1 MQAPLRRH
9 APRQRV
15 LGGLAVL
22 AMALVTGL
30 TLGGG
35 APPAQAAT
43 GTITGYGGKCVDVAA
58 ASAANGTQVQ
68 LYGCNG
74 TGAQSWDVRSDGTV
88 RALGKCLDVAGGSST
103 NGARVQLWDCTG
115 AAAQRWT
122 AGTDGTLRTLGKC
135 LDATGP
141 SSADGTPLQ
150 LWDCFAGDNQRWT
163 LPSGGTVPEPGP
175 AKMPGAPYLYL
186 GWGNPPSATSIMSQT
201 GVRAF
206 TMAFIL
212 SSGGCNPA
220 WDGQRPLT
228 GGVDQQTIDAIKG
241 AGGQVQISF
250 GGWSGNKLGPSCSS
264 PAAYAGAVQRV
275 IDAHGPH
282 VVDFDIENSDE
293 FENTAVQDRIL
304 RGLVIVKQNNPD
316 VKIAVTIGTGQSGP
330 TGAGTR
336 LVNRAAELDVPIDNY
351 TIMPFNFG
359 SSNVAQSTVSAA
371 EGLKNQ
377 LKAANGWSDAQAYAH
392 MGISGMNG
400 ISDQGEVTTTAAWT
414 QIRDYARTKGLTRL
428 AFWSVNRDR
437 QCAGGL
443 TESCSGVAQPAF
455 EFTRITGGF

>member
-1 MQAPLRRH
+1 MQARLRR
-9 APRQRV
+9 RV

-22 AMALVTGL
+22 SMALVTAL
-30 TLGGG
+30 AVGGG
-35 APPAQAAT
+35 AVPAQAAT

-58 ASAANGTQVQ
+58 ANTANGTQVQ

-74 TGAQSWDVRSDGTV
+74 TNAQSWDVRSDGTV
-88 RALGKCLDVAGGSST
+88 RALGKCLDAAGGSSA
-103 NGARVQLWDCTG
+103 NGTRVQLWDCNGT
-115 AAAQRWT
+115 AAQRWT
-122 AGTDGTLRTLGKC
+122 AGADSTLRALGKC

-150 LWDCFAGDNQRWT
+150 LWDCTAGAANQRWT
-163 LPSGGTVPEPGP
+163 LPSGGSNPGNP
-175 AKMPGAPYLYL
+175 AKMPAAPYLYL
-186 GWGNPPSATSIMSQT
+186 GWGNPPSATSVMSQT

-220 WDGQRPLT
+220 WDGSRPLT
-228 GGVDQQTIDAIKG
+228 GGVDQQTINAIKA

-250 GGWSGNKLGPSCSS
+250 GGWSGNKLGPNCST
-264 PAAYAGAVQRV
+264 PAAYAGAVQQV
-275 IDAHGPH
+275 INAHQPH
-282 VVDFDIENSDE
+282 VVDFDIENADE

-304 RGLVIVKQNNPD
+304 RGLIIVKQNNPN
-316 VKIAVTIGTGQSGP
+316 VKIAVTIGTGRSGP
-330 TGAGTR
+330 EGAGTR
-336 LVNRAAELDVPIDNY
+336 LINRAAELGVPIDNY

-359 SSNVAQSTVSAA
+359 SSNIAQDTINAS

-400 ISDQGEVTTTAAWT
+400 SSDQGEVTTTAAWT
-414 QIRDYARTKGLTRL
+414 QIRDYARNNGLTRL
-428 AFWSVNRDR
+428 AFWSVNRD
-437 QCAGGL
+437 
-443 TESCSGVAQPAF
+443 QPGF
-455 EFTRITGGF
+455 EFTRITAGF

>member
-1 MQAPLRRH
+1 MEARQRRH
-9 APRQRV
+9 ALRWRG
-15 LGGLAVL
+15 LGGLAAL
-22 AMALVTGL
+22 ALGLTTVL

-35 APPAQAAT
+35 AVPAQAAT
-43 GTITGYGGKCVDVAA
+43 GAITGYGGKCVDVAA
-58 ASAANGTQVQ
+58 ASSANGTQIQ

-74 TGAQSWDVRSDGTV
+74 TNAQSWDVRSDGTV
-88 RALGKCLDVAGGSST
+88 RALGKCLDVADAST
-103 NGARVQLWDCTG
+103 ANGARIQLWDCNG
-115 AAAQRWT
+115 SAAQRWT
-122 AGTDGTLRTLGKC
+122 AGADGTLRALGKC

-150 LWDCFAGDNQRWT
+150 LWDCFAGANQRWT
-163 LPSGGTVPEPGP
+163 LPSGGGNPEPNP

-186 GWGNPPSATSIMSQT
+186 GWGNPPSATSVMSQT

-220 WDGQRPLT
+220 WDGSRPLT
-228 GGVDQQTIDAIKG
+228 GGVDQQTINAIKA

-250 GGWSGNKLGPSCSS
+250 GGWSGNKLGPNCST
-264 PAAYAGAVQRV
+264 PAAYAGAVQQV
-275 IDAHGPH
+275 INAHQPN

-293 FENTAVQDRIL
+293 FENYTVQDRIL
-304 RGLVIVKQNNPD
+304 QGLIIVKQNNPN
-316 VKIAVTIGTGQSGP
+316 VKIAVTIGTGRSGP
-330 TGAGTR
+330 EGAGTR
-336 LVNRAAELDVPIDNY
+336 LINRAAQLGVPIDNY

-359 SSNVAQSTVSAA
+359 SSNIAQDTINAS

-377 LKAANGWSDAQAYAH
+377 LKSANGWTDAQAYAH

-400 ISDQGEVTTTAAWT
+400 SSDQGEITTTAAWT
-414 QIRDYARTKGLTRL
+414 QIRDYARNNGLTRL
-428 AFWSVNRDR
+428 AFWSVNRD
-437 QCAGGL
+437 
-443 TESCSGVAQPAF
+443 QPGF